1 MDIHD
6 LREDRRFAQADREAL
21 WSVALT
27 GGYFL
32 WWYGFAYG
40 LGSGPDA
47 GTRLLWGLP
56 VWFTASCV
64 LGGPVFLIAVA
75 WVVRRVFVDLPL
87 DPWEET
93 SR

>member
-1 MDIHD
+1 MNPH
-6 LREDRRFAQADREAL
+6 LLVEDRRFRQADREAL
-21 WSVALT
+21 SSVALT
-27 GGYFL
+27 AGYFL
-32 WWYGFAYG
+32 WWFGFAYG

>member
-1 MDIHD
+1 MNPH
-6 LREDRRFAQADREAL
+6 LLVEDRRFRQADREAL

-27 GGYFL
+27 AGYFL
-32 WWYGFAYG
+32 WWFGFAYG

-75 WVVRRVFVDLPL
+75 WVVRQVFVDLPL

>member
-1 MDIHD
+1 MNPH
-6 LREDRRFAQADREAL
+6 LLVEDRRFRQADREAL

-27 GGYFL
+27 AGYFL
-32 WWYGFAYG
+32 WWFGFAYG

-75 WVVRRVFVDLPL
+75 WVVRRVFVGLPL

>member
-1 MDIHD
+1 MNPH
-6 LREDRRFAQADREAL
+6 LLVEDRRFRQADREAL

-27 GGYFL
+27 AGYFL
-32 WWYGFAYG
+32 WWFGFAYG

>member
-1 MDIHD
+1 MNPH
-6 LREDRRFAQADREAL
+6 LLVEDRRFRQADREAL

-27 GGYFL
+27 AGYFL

>member
-1 MDIHD
+1 MNPH
-6 LREDRRFAQADREAL
+6 LLVEDRRFRQADREAL

-27 GGYFL
+27 AGYIL
-32 WWYGFAYG
+32 WWLGFAYG

>member
-6 LREDRRFAQADREAL
+6 LREDRRFAQANREAL